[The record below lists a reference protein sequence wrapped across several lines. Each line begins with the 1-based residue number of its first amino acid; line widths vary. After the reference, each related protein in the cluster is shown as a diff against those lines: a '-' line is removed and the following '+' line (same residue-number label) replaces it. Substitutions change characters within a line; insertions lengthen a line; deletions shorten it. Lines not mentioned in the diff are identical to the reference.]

1 MDRKNDVINN
11 RKKKRI
17 TQIVYIITILIS
29 VLCIWFGNHLVL
41 RNGWF
46 KGIDDSAI
54 VPVEARVE
62 KVVSRND
69 DSYSMDGVTNIKSVQ
84 VNFSAKILSGDQK
97 GKTVDAFQTND
108 SFMAQTT
115 KEVEVG
121 DKIVLYYM
129 TEGDSDI
136 HWAFGEYVRID
147 KLAILCAVFFLFL
160 LIFGRKK
167 GFNTIISLVFTALA
181 VFAVFVPSIL
191 SGYNIYLMSILTCV
205 FTTVMTLLIVN
216 GPDSKSLAAAVG
228 CVGGVLLAG
237 LLTLVM
243 DQVLGLTGVIDE
255 NSVYL
260 QFLDVNHPIDL
271 KAITFAAIILGA
283 LGAIMDVAMS
293 IASSIREI
301 SLHAEHPTFK
311 SLMKSGMTI
320 GRDIMGTM
328 SNTLVLAYI
337 GSSLSV
343 VVLLIAYNSS
353 LIALL
358 NKEMLVVEIMQTLV
372 GSIGILFTIPLT
384 SMFSSFLYMR
394 HKKHPIAANITPQI
408 ENPNISVDYPQENE
422 KTDE

>member
-1 MDRKNDVINN
+1 MDQQNDVANSR
-11 RKKKRI
+11 RKTR
-17 TQIVYIITILIS
+17 TAQIVYIITILIS
-29 VLCIWFGNHLVL
+29 VLCIWFGNHMVL

-46 KGIDDSAI
+46 KGIDDSA
-54 VPVEARVE
+54 VMPVEARVE
-62 KVVSRND
+62 KILSRD
-69 DSYSMDGVTNIKSVQ
+69 DESYSMDGVTNIKSTQ
-84 VNFSAKILSGDQK
+84 VNFRAKILSGDQK

-108 SFMAQTT
+108 SFMAQAA
-115 KEVEVG
+115 KEVQVG
-121 DKIVLYYM
+121 DKIILYYV
-129 TEGDSDI
+129 TEGDSDV
-136 HWAFGEYVRID
+136 HWSFGEYVRID
-147 KLAILCAVFFLFL
+147 KLAVLCAVFFLFL

-191 SGYNIYLMSILTCV
+191 SGYNIYLMSILTCI

-216 GPDSKSLAAAVG
+216 GPDSKSLASAVG
-228 CVGGVLLAG
+228 CVGGVLVAG
-237 LLTLVM
+237 ILTLVM
-243 DQVLGLTGVIDE
+243 DHVLGLTGMIDE

-260 QFLDVNHPIDL
+260 RFLDMDHPIDL
-271 KAITFAAIILGA
+271 KAIIFAAIILGA

-301 SLHAEHPTFK
+301 SLHAERPTFR

-353 LIALL
+353 VIGLL
-358 NKEMLVVEIMQTLV
+358 NKEMLVVEIMQTLI

-384 SMFSSFLYMR
+384 SIFSAFLYMR
-394 HKKHPIAANITPQI
+394 HKKHPVAVSAPPQI
-408 ENPNISVDYPQENE
+408 DQSELPIDYPHENE
-422 KTDE
+422 DLDK